1 MAKHALITSHGTDNS
16 VGSAVISALVAAV
29 AAELP
34 EYSVHETYV
43 DVQQPQ
49 LAQVLAEQLAADP
62 DGEFSVVP
70 LLLGTGFHVR
80 NDMAQAVRSLQ
91 KDFPEAR
98 IGLSRA
104 LNADA
109 AVISVLVNRL
119 LAAADG
125 GLQPSDIVVFATAGS
140 SDTEAVAR
148 VTDLYL
154 DFAQAVEQ
162 AAPGTR
168 TELAFLSAAEPRLKD
183 LVPKLK
189 FQNPKARVLVATHLL
204 APGFFNDLANK
215 AGAHKVAEPL
225 LAPNQ
230 PAPRELV
237 QLVAKRVREAA
248 EPATSLG
255 CVKPFGPA
263 WSCVSGCSKPCG

>member
-16 VGSAVISALVAAV
+16 LGSAVISALVAAV

-49 LAQVLAEQLAADP
+49 VPQVLAELIAADP
-62 DGEFSVVP
+62 TGEFEVVP

-80 NDMAQAVRSLQ
+80 NDIAQAIRDLQ
-91 KDFPEAR
+91 AVHPEAH

-104 LNADA
+104 LNDDP
-109 AVISVLVNRL
+109 AVISLLVSRL
-119 LAAADG
+119 FAAADG

-162 AAPGTR
+162 ASPGTR